1 MAGVVSGA
9 LSEARRLFDS
19 AHQVNFPLRS
29 PAKALDPWEGSSSSI
44 SSLLPHALKMS
55 SPKGSVRG
63 LAPSHT
69 VLVVGGDTYV
79 GQLLCQQLL
88 RDGWRVRRLC
98 VGVSNGVSRTPN

>member
-1 MAGVVSGA
+1 MAGVGSGA
-9 LSEARRLFDS
+9 LSEALRVFAS
-19 AHQVNFPLRS
+19 AHQNINFPLRS

-44 SSLLPHALKMS
+44 SSLLPQALKMS

-63 LAPSHT
+63 LASHT

-88 RDGWRVRRLC
+88 RDGWR
-98 VGVSNGVSRTPN
+98 